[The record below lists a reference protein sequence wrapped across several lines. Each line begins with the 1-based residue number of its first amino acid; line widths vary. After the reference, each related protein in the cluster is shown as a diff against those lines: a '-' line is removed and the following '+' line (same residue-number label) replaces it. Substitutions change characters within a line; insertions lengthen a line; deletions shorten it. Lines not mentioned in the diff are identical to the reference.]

1 MDLDE
6 HDRRSRSLIYSNVHN
21 VFLFLVAYKNW
32 LIVPGLLSLVLLFVI
47 QSTAITV
54 TFIESIVQNIILI
67 TTVILLFFVELS
79 IVWAGI
85 IPSAISILG
94 IVLVL
99 SGIVIPLYGMDIA
112 EEGNF
117 KGIKILITHETIVQ
131 AADAYFYLGISML
144 CLGIIIAFRPG
155 LLYTK
160 NRPKSIDSMWDG
172 YEIWDDN
179 LGSRAENSR
188 SHANQFAE
196 PVIPIIIL
204 MNEKEKYL
212 LWRYEYV
219 LAAIHGHHYLVG
231 TNCVVPTGSVILR
244 DDSGRMMG
252 KSKYSG
258 FFV

>member
-1 MDLDE
+1 MGLDE
-6 HDRRSRSLIYSNVHN
+6 NDRGSHNSISSTIRNVIGD
-21 VFLFLVAYKNW
+21 LVAHRNR

-54 TFIESIVQNIILI
+54 TFTESIGQYIIVI
-67 TTVILLFFVELS
+67 TAIFLLFFVEIS

-99 SGIVIPLYGMDIA
+99 TGIVIPLYGFDLA

-117 KGIKILITHETIVQ
+117 KGIKILITHEAIIQ

-179 LGSRAENSR
+179 LGSRAENIGR
-188 SHANQFAE
+188 RANQFAE
-196 PVIPIIIL
+196 PVIPIKIL

-219 LAAIHGHHYLVG
+219 LTAIHGHHYLVG